1 MHLNWFCTLQHKVN
15 AGREKL
21 RGRKDV
27 VSRRALLLDEHPH
40 AAVKQA
46 RASKCRDPRH
56 RYVPLANT
64 PPWARGALAP
74 PSFLRVAAAG
84 RHVVVLP
91 QELWGLVR
99 DALEDAPNDL
109 TALRQTSKFFA
120 RLVDERASLLFG
132 QHVWREVMARRLDAP
147 PVACARS
154 LFADIERLQWR
165 VDGRKDERTLAS
177 LLVSLPRLRVLEVYG
192 GSDHPI
198 AIPDVPLSV
207 RELTLSFVHTT
218 DASAWVNGLPRA
230 LQRLTLCALDGPL
243 QPHLDWPPALQ
254 ALSLQDCAAASNEIY
269 DLHRLTA
276 LRELEISGR
285 HVPAVGDLRLT
296 PAHALHQHQRQT
308 SGGVQQ
314 TNPEHSALNS
324 DHSTADS
331 SALLQ
336 QTSDVTGWLSTLYAR
351 PARANEWHVVYDD
364 GTVLARRFLPQENA
378 R

>member
-1 MHLNWFCTLQHKVN
+1 MHLNWFCTLQHKVD

-27 VSRRALLLDEHPH
+27 ASRRALLLDEHPH
-40 AAVKQA
+40 AASKQA

-56 RYVPLANT
+56 RNVPLANT
-64 PPWARGALAP
+64 PPWARGPLAP
-74 PSFLRVAAAG
+74 PSFVRVAAAG

-99 DALEDAPNDL
+99 DALGGAPDDL

-132 QHVWREVMARRLDAP
+132 RHVWREVMARRLDAP
-147 PVACARS
+147 PLACARS

-165 VDGRKDERTLAS
+165 VDGRKDERALAS
-177 LLVSLPRLRVLEVYG
+177 LLVRLPRLRVLEVYG
-192 GSDHPI
+192 GADHSVALPN
-198 AIPDVPLSV
+198 VPLSV
-207 RELTLSFVHTT
+207 RELTLSFVYTT
-218 DASAWVNGLPRA
+218 DASAWVNHLPRA
-230 LQRLTLCALDGPL
+230 LQRLTLCGLDGPL
-243 QPHLDWPPALQ
+243 QPHLAWPPALQ
-254 ALSLQDCAAASNEIY
+254 ALSLQDCAVVSDESY
-269 DLHRLTA
+269 DFHRLTA

-285 HVPAVGDLRLT
+285 HVPAGDSLRLT

-314 TNPEHSALNS
+314 TNAENFGLIS
-324 DHSTADS
+324 DRPAAGS

-336 QTSDVTGWLSTLYAR
+336 QTSEVAGWLSTLHAQ
-351 PARANEWHVVYDD
+351 PARADEWHVMYDD

-378 R
+378 W